1 MMTVDLSSPA
11 VFNCHCI
18 FFFNPQ
24 RGGWRHGE
32 GEPAAE
38 TVPVSVPLQ
47 QLADRPVGDT
57 RQRKSGIKADVRGTN
72 MLLMF

>member
-11 VFNCHCI
+11 LFNCHCI
-18 FFFNPQ
+18 SFYPQ
-24 RGGWRHGE
+24 RGGGRHGE

-38 TVPVSVPLQ
+38 TVHVSVRLQ
-47 QLADRPVGDT
+47 QLADCPVGDT
-57 RQRKSGIKADVRGTN
+57 LQRKSGIKADVRRTN